1 MANPKP
7 EDWSLLQKNISEM
20 IANQE
25 NPNGGK

>member
-20 IANQE
+20 ISNQE
-25 NPNGGK
+25 NPSGK

>member
-20 IANQE
+20 ISNQE
-25 NPNGGK
+25 NPATK